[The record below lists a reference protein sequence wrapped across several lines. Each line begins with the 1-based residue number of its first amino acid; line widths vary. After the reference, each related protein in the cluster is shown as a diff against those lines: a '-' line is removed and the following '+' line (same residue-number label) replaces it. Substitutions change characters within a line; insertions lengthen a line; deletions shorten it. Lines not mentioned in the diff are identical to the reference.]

1 MWISFKE
8 LFIMANI
15 NLLPWREE
23 EKIRRQNEFN
33 MFAGV
38 ALVLGVVCAIIFSM
52 LLDSELELQAKKNAY
67 LKKETA
73 VLDRKIVQIKKLRQ
87 SKVDLKKRMDLIERL
102 QNARSLSTHI
112 LDSLAKLIS
121 PGVYLNKVERRGNT
135 LWIEG
140 LTESNNHLANM
151 LRNFENSQWFK
162 DPLVKQI
169 DLQQGSSRQL
179 NQFSLRVDIN
189 STIEQRQQ

>member
-1 MWISFKE
+1 
-8 LFIMANI
+8 MANI

-23 EKIRRQNEFN
+23 AKLRRQNEFN
-33 MFAGV
+33 MYAGFA
-38 ALVLGVVCAIIFSM
+38 LLLGILFSIVFSM
-52 LLDSELELQAKKNAY
+52 LLDSEFDLQKQKNAY
-67 LKKETA
+67 LKTETSI
-73 VLDRKIVQIKKLRQ
+73 LDRKIVEIKKLREA
-87 SKVDLKKRMDLIERL
+87 KVDLKKRMDLIERL
-102 QNARSLSTHI
+102 QNARSLSTHL

-121 PGVYLNKVERRGNT
+121 PGVYLDVVERRGNT
-135 LWIEG
+135 LWIDG

-169 DLQQGSSRQL
+169 DLQQGGARQL
-179 NQFSLRVDIN
+179 NKFSLRVDIN

>member
-1 MWISFKE
+1 
-8 LFIMANI
+8 MANI

-23 EKIRRQNEFN
+23 EKLRRQNEFN
-33 MFAGV
+33 MFAGF
-38 ALVLGVVCAIIFSM
+38 ALVFGILCAIIFSI
-52 LLDSELELQAKKNAY
+52 LLDGELELQAKKNAY
-67 LKKETA
+67 LKAET
-73 VLDRKIVQIKKLRQ
+73 VLLDSKIVEIRKLRK
-87 SKVDLKKRMDLIERL
+87 SKIDLKKRMDLIERL
-102 QNARSLSTHI
+102 QNARSLSTHL

-121 PGVYLNKVERRGNT
+121 PGVYLEKVERRENT
-135 LWIEG
+135 LWIDG

-179 NQFSLRVDIN
+179 NKFSLRVDIN
-189 STIEQRQQ
+189 STIEQRQK